1 MNVSPTTSRDKGTG
15 RDTVVTR
22 TRARSS
28 RRICLGDWVIED
40 GRGDGTAAVQPELP
54 TVDVDPH
61 KHCGKE
67 LELFSGLGWYFGV
80 DGSLLI
86 GISLTINIDEAIQ
99 AFKSLFE

>member
-40 GRGDGTAAVQPELP
+40 GRADGTAATEQFPR
-54 TVDVDPH
+54 DH
-61 KHCGKE
+61 I
-67 LELFSGLGWYFGV
+67 FSGV
-80 DGSLLI
+80 RP
-86 GISLTINIDEAIQ
+86 
-99 AFKSLFE
+99 AFSSQFVFFLYRAS

>member
-1 MNVSPTTSRDKGTG
+1 MYVLLNTWHDKGTG
-15 RDTVVTR
+15 RDTVVTH

-28 RRICLGDWVIED
+28 RRICLGDWVIE
-40 GRGDGTAAVQPELP
+40 DGTAAVQPELP

-86 GISLTINIDEAIQ
+86 GICLTINIDEAIQ